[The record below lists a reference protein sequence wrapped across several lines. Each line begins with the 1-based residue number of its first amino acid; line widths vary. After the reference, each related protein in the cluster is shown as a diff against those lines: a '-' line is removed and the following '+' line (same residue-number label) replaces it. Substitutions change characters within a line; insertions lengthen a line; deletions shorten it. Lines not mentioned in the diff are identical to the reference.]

1 MAPRTG
7 TDASSSTSAAS
18 ASVTSD
24 EQMIAMADDDQ
35 LQEQTAKGV
44 LVGLTPNDVV
54 PRTGTGVQS
63 TSSPA
68 TLALSTTTSDE
79 LTDEQL
85 IAFASGD
92 HSQGQAAKGML
103 VMVLWIKFTQYQL
116 SYTVVRKD
124 MFTESELYLRLLF

>member
-68 TLALSTTTSDE
+68 TLVFSSATSDE

-85 IAFASGD
+85 IGFSSGD

-103 VMVLWIKFTQYQL
+103 VMVFM
-116 SYTVVRKD
+116 D
-124 MFTESELYLRLLF
+124 